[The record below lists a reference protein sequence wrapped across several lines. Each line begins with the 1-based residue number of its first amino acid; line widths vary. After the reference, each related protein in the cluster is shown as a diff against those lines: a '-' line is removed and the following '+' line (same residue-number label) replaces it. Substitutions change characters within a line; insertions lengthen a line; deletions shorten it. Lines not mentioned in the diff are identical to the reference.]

1 MGRAFGFLCAA
12 AVALGL
18 ASVQLGCVR
27 AQGVPSP
34 GSGST
39 QTGVTN
45 GSGQY
50 GMYSNLDPTM
60 AIVVV
65 VTVCAFFVMGF
76 FSVYIRHCSEESSA
90 GGGGSRSA
98 GAVLLVG
105 AGGGGAYLRRGL
117 DPGVVGS
124 FPVLAYVAV
133 KEHKVGKRALECAVC
148 LAEFDD
154 FDLLKILPKC
164 EHAFH
169 PECIDAWLA
178 SHVTC
183 PVCRA
188 NQTPDP
194 CPRHATAAAAAA
206 AELAVD
212 RRPVSQRHVEEEEEE
227 EEGHPPRRQ
236 QQPPPRDE
244 VQNEVR
250 INIGGGDEDAGAT
263 ATATAAAVKLPKS
276 HSTGHLLA
284 RPGLGPDPDRYA
296 LRLPEEVR
304 RQIRM
309 VASAKA
315 GVRRSTSYDVLL
327 AAIEGGSRKG
337 GGRLFAAATPSAAAE
352 RIYVGDGMDGGD
364 REFEV
369 GEQSLSRLPV

>member
-12 AVALGL
+12 AVALGS

-76 FSVYIRHCSEESSA
+76 FSVYIRHCSEESST

-98 GAVLLVG
+98 GAVLLVA
-105 AGGGGAYLRRGL
+105 AGGGGGYLRRGL

-194 CPRHATAAAAAA
+194 CPRHAAAAAAA

-212 RRPVSQRHVEEEEEE
+212 QRP
-227 EEGHPPRRQ
+227 
-236 QQPPPRDE
+236 
-244 VQNEVR
+244 
-250 INIGGGDEDAGAT
+250 
-263 ATATAAAVKLPKS
+263 
-276 HSTGHLLA
+276 
-284 RPGLGPDPDRYA
+284 
-296 LRLPEEVR
+296 
-304 RQIRM
+304 IRM